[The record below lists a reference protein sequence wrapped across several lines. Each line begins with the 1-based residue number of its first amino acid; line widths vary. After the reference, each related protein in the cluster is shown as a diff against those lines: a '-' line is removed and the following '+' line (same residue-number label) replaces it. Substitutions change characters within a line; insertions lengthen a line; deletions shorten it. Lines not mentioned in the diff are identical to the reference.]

1 MLQSYRDK
9 KVCVYDNGL
18 FVELATTL
26 SKEFGKTYYY
36 SPWESA
42 FPKSNSRLIGK
53 GIPNV
58 ERVDDIW
65 KIVDDCDLWV
75 FPDVYAGG
83 LQLKLE
89 KLGKR
94 VWGSRRGE
102 ELELYR
108 PDSKE
113 YLNGKGLRIGHYEVV
128 KGLLSLRNYLKE
140 HDDQWIKI
148 SLTRGDME
156 SFHSVNYRNIE
167 PRLDELEHS
176 LGAKKDL
183 QEFIVEQG
191 IPEAVEVGYDGYCVD
206 GNFPKKAMCG
216 VEVKDKGYIGVFQD
230 YTDMPQQIQ
239 DVNSQV
245 AETLHQ
251 YRYRNFFSMEMRIT
265 RDGIPWVIDPCTR
278 MGSPPGEL
286 VQMMYTNLADI
297 LWYGAEGRLIDP
309 EPAGKYGVELL
320 IHSSWADKNW
330 QAVEFPSSVRDNVKF
345 RNLTIIDGK
354 YYVVPQAVGLPEIGA
369 VVGVGDTL
377 EEACDVVK
385 KAAKKIEGYYVDVFP
400 EALDEA
406 QEEIKKLKN
415 YGIKL

>member
-1 MLQSYRDK
+1 
-9 KVCVYDNGL
+9 
-18 FVELATTL
+18 
-26 SKEFGKTYYY
+26 
-36 SPWESA
+36 
-42 FPKSNSRLIGK
+42 
-53 GIPNV
+53 
-58 ERVDDIW
+58 
-65 KIVDDCDLWV
+65 
-75 FPDVYAGG
+75 
-83 LQLKLE
+83 
-89 KLGKR
+89 
-94 VWGSRRGE
+94 
-102 ELELYR
+102 
-108 PDSKE
+108 
-113 YLNGKGLRIGHYEVV
+113 
-128 KGLLSLRNYLKE
+128 
-140 HDDQWIKI
+140 
-148 SLTRGDME
+148 
-156 SFHSVNYRNIE
+156 
-167 PRLDELEHS
+167 
-176 LGAKKDL
+176 
-183 QEFIVEQG
+183 
-191 IPEAVEVGYDGYCVD
+191 
-206 GNFPKKAMCG
+206 
-216 VEVKDKGYIGVFQD
+216 
-230 YTDMPQQIQ
+230 
-239 DVNSQV
+239 
-245 AETLHQ
+245 
-251 YRYRNFFSMEMRIT
+251 
-265 RDGIPWVIDPCTR
+265 